1 MKLSTRA
8 EYGIRVL
15 VALARAQGS
24 GPVSLTTVAR
34 TEKLPHAYL
43 EQLVADLRRAELV
56 TATRGKAGGY
66 SLTRPAAE
74 INLVD
79 AMRALDGPILEMPCA
94 GADNLEVCAR
104 PQDCSVHDV
113 FQRVHESL
121 EDALSSTNLAEVAM
135 AAGGP
140 PYPMA
145 VRRKRVAQ
153 HAAARMAALRA
164 GPSGTADSAVADS
177 GAAASGAGA
186 TASVRDNPATT
197 QPAS

>member
-15 VALARAQGS
+15 VALARAEGN
-24 GPVSLTTVAR
+24 GPVSLAVVAK

-43 EQLVADLRRAELV
+43 EQLVGDLRRAQLV
-56 TATRGKAGGY
+56 AATRGKSGGY

-74 INLVD
+74 ISLVE
-79 AMRALDGPILEMPCA
+79 AMRALDGPMLEMPCA
-94 GADNLEVCAR
+94 GPDNLEVCAR

-113 FQRVHESL
+113 FQRVHDSL
-121 EDALSSTNLAEVAM
+121 EGALSATNLAEVAL

-145 VRRKRVAQ
+145 VRRRRDTRY
-153 HAAARMAALRA
+153 AAARDA
-164 GPSGTADSAVADS
+164 SARD
-177 GAAASGAGA
+177 ASARSRP
-186 TASVRDNPATT
+186 TSTP
-197 QPAS
+197 PAS

>member
-15 VALARAQGS
+15 VALARAEGG
-24 GPVSLTTVAR
+24 GPVSLATVAR
-34 TEKLPHAYL
+34 TQKLPHAYL
-43 EQLVADLRRAELV
+43 EQLVGDLRRAQLV
-56 TATRGKAGGY
+56 SATRGKSGGY
-66 SLTRPAAE
+66 RLTRPAAE
-74 INLVD
+74 ISLIE

-94 GADNLEVCAR
+94 GSDNLEVCAR

-121 EDALSSTNLAEVAM
+121 EGVLSATNLAEVAT

-145 VRRKRVAQ
+145 VRRKRVAEY
-153 HAAARMAALRA
+153 AAAR
-164 GPSGTADSAVADS
+164 
-177 GAAASGAGA
+177 AAAARGGAVPSVPEPAA
-186 TASVRDNPATT
+186 TN
-197 QPAS
+197 QPAP